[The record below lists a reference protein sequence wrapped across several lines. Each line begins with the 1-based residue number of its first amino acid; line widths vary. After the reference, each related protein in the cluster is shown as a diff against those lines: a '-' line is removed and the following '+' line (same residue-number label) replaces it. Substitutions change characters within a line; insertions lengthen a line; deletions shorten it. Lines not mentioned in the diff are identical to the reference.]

1 MFKATE
7 ENFLTMLF
15 SRREVV
21 SEVFCMDNIIY
32 VWGDFQSDSVVY
44 LVSPK
49 TRDIYVNFV
58 ENIKK
63 ERPLLLELV

>member
-15 SRREVV
+15 SRKEVV
-21 SEVFCMDNIIY
+21 SEVHCMDNIVYI
-32 VWGDFQSDSVVY
+32 WGDFKSGCYTY
-44 LVSPK
+44 LVSPNTSYEYSK
-49 TRDIYVNFV
+49 FV